1 MACPW
6 QCPAD
11 PDPGA
16 SLLAAL
22 AGPTPMWYATR
33 ASGYTAIILL
43 SASVVLGVLTSS
55 RESRR
60 DWPRF
65 VVQSL
70 HRNVSLLVGL
80 FLIIH
85 ILTSI
90 LDPFARL
97 NFLDAFVPFVA
108 SYRPLWL
115 GLGVVG
121 FELLIAITATSL
133 VRHRLGWRTWRG
145 VHLFAYASWPI
156 GVIHGLGTGSD
167 TKSLWALLLVGV
179 CVAAVVAALVWRL
192 AHAGPRFTAVRLL
205 GIAGSVASIGV
216 LILWM
221 AAGPLQH
228 GWAKAAGTPADLL
241 ARSGAASTP
250 APVTQLAAG
259 LNDPLIGRLV
269 RSTVSATATLTDTL
283 NSALRFVIVAN
294 ADGTGTLTVT
304 RSGGQVCLAAATI
317 GNTSV
322 TARCG
327 AVLAAIQIVDQGDGS
342 IGGTLTTQKATA

>member
-1 MACPW
+1 
-6 QCPAD
+6 
-11 PDPGA
+11 
-16 SLLAAL
+16 
-22 AGPTPMWYATR
+22 MWYATR
-33 ASGYTAIILL
+33 ASGYTALILM

-55 RESRR
+55 RESRPE
-60 DWPRF
+60 WPRF

-80 FLIIH
+80 FLVVH

-90 LDPFARL
+90 IDPFAKL
-97 NFLDAFVPFVA
+97 TFLDAFVPFIA

-145 VHLFAYASWPI
+145 VHLFAYASWPV
-156 GVIHGLGTGSD
+156 GVIHGLGTGTD
-167 TKSLWALLLVGV
+167 TKSLWALGLVAV
-179 CVAAVVAALVWRL
+179 CVAAVIAALVWRL
-192 AHAGPRFTAVRLL
+192 AHAGPRFTALRFL
-205 GIAGSVASIGV
+205 GIAGSVASIGA

-221 AAGPLQH
+221 AAGPLEH

-241 ARSGAASTP
+241 ARSGAAPTTAP
-250 APVTQLAAG
+250 VPVTQLAAG
-259 LNDPLIGRLV
+259 LNDPLIGTLV
-269 RSTVSATATLTDTL
+269 SSPTHATATLTDTRDR
-283 NSALRFVIVAN
+283 ALQLVIVAN
-294 ADGTGTLTVT
+294 ADGSGTLTVT
-304 RSGGQVCLAAATI
+304 RSGGDVCQAPATI

-327 AVLAAIQIVDQGDGS
+327 GVLAAIQIVDQGNGA
-342 IGGTLTTQKATA
+342 IGGTLTTQKPTA